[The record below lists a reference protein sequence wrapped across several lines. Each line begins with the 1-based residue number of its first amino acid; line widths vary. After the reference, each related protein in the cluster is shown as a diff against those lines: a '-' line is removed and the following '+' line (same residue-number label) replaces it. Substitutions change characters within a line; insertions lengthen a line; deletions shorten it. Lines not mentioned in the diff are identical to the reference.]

1 MSRMNELGG
10 KHDFELDSEN
20 GSENTGKKR
29 KQNEQ
34 PGKKFIKKRKHR
46 IWYLSWR
53 WYKEEKQKD

>member
-34 PGKKFIKKRKHR
+34 PGKIFIKKKKN
-46 IWYLSWR
+46 I
-53 WYKEEKQKD
+53 EFDI